1 MEEKLII
8 EIDDDKIKY
17 AVFQIDEKLD
27 YELISK
33 KISYNAGIKKGKISD
48 FDYTAKIINDDLHGI
63 EKEVDKVFNS
73 ISVILNQNDVFCTNL
88 TGFKKLY
95 GSKVEKRDLDYILNE
110 AKSSIT
116 NHQEKN
122 SILHIL
128 NSNFILDKTKQN
140 KMPLNIFGDHLSLHM
155 TFILMPN
162 NNLKNIQAIFNHSD
176 LKVERIISRP
186 FVEGIHLLN
195 HKKNLKNFIIINFGN
210 ELSTVSIYENS
221 SLIFFKTFP
230 FGTNSIYDD
239 ITQLCSLKREEI
251 ELIMNDLNF
260 SNLNENKNK
269 YLDKKFFIKSDFKKL
284 SIEHI
289 QSIIDARVKEIIDY
303 TYNQNENLNYLEN
316 KVSNLHLFFENKN
329 IYKNLES
336 SFKKFLNINSNKV
349 FLESSVKDD
358 LGSLL
363 GAAELIF
370 KGWHNEAI
378 PFSNKKKSIISG
390 FFERFF

>member
-8 EIDDDKIKY
+8 EINDDKIKY
-17 AVFQIDEKLD
+17 AVFAADEKLN
-27 YELISK
+27 YQIVNK
-33 KISYNAGIKKGKISD
+33 KISSNAGIKKGKISD
-48 FDYTAKIINDDLHGI
+48 FNYTAKIINEDLESI
-63 EKEVDKVFNS
+63 EKEVKKVFKN
-73 ISVILNQNDVFCTNL
+73 ISVVVNEKDLFCTNL
-88 TGFKKLY
+88 SGFKKLN

-110 AKSSIT
+110 AKNSIT
-116 NHQEKN
+116 KNREKD
-122 SILHIL
+122 SIIHIL

-176 LKVERIISRP
+176 LKIERIISGP
-186 FVEGIHLLN
+186 FVDGIYLLN
-195 HKKNLKNFIIINFGN
+195 QKNNLKNFVIINFGN

-260 SNLNENKNK
+260 NNLNENKTK
-269 YLDKKFFIKSDFKKL
+269 YVDKKFFIKSDFKKL

-289 QSIIDARVKEIIDY
+289 QNIIDARVKEIIDY
-303 TYNQNENLNYLEN
+303 TFNENENLDYLEN
-316 KVSNLHLFFENKN
+316 RLSNLHLFFENKN
-329 IYKNLES
+329 IYKNLEN
-336 SFKKFLNINSNKV
+336 SFKKFLNIDSNKV
-349 FLESSVKDD
+349 LTESSMKND

>member
-88 TGFKKLY
+88 TGFKKLN

-329 IYKNLES
+329 IY
-336 SFKKFLNINSNKV
+336 
-349 FLESSVKDD
+349 
-358 LGSLL
+358 
-363 GAAELIF
+363 
-370 KGWHNEAI
+370 
-378 PFSNKKKSIISG
+378 
-390 FFERFF
+390 